1 MCAKHHRRWRLHG
14 DPLIGGRDSRSTCTV
29 VDDGTVCGRIPV
41 VAKGKGL
48 NGENECSMHWQQRK
62 NTGAYIRRFAG
73 EYDWQHLILP
83 RADEIIRSYHATEPP
98 TEVTLRQVYYRL
110 VSEQLIKNED
120 QAYKTFARLS
130 AIWRKD
136 GRMADTFDP
145 TREIHRMSSWTS
157 PADGLEAIAAQY
169 RRDRTEGQEYNV
181 FIGCEKAGQVEQ
193 LRTWFNEP
201 LGLPVLAFK
210 GYSSVPYVKDIIE
223 SVETDGR
230 PAVLLYAGDFDCSGE
245 NIFDTVVRDSD
256 CWHDVIKVAVSLD
269 QVATYGLVRNKGKTK
284 KNKDGIEVASDTR
297 AAKFI
302 EKYADP
308 LAALGWGDI
317 PNPQVELDALDPNDL
332 RALFFEALTP
342 LWDFD
347 TSLAVVREEVEERA
361 LLSSLGG
368 FLPNFA

>member
-1 MCAKHHRRWRLHG
+1 
-14 DPLIGGRDSRSTCTV
+14 
-29 VDDGTVCGRIPV
+29 
-41 VAKGKGL
+41 
-48 NGENECSMHWQQRK
+48 
-62 NTGAYIRRFAG
+62 
-73 EYDWQHLILP
+73 
-83 RADEIIRSYHATEPP
+83 
-98 TEVTLRQVYYRL
+98 
-110 VSEQLIKNED
+110 
-120 QAYKTFARLS
+120 
-130 AIWRKD
+130 
-136 GRMADTFDP
+136 
-145 TREIHRMSSWTS
+145 MSSWTS